1 MADDKSGAEKQL
13 RIFVMLFMAAVAV
26 LMAALLLGSGIMVA
40 GAFLVAALGA
50 LMITVKM
57 RDLYCYKGISGTKPE
72 SVPEEDEEDSEE
84 DDEEDDDNG
93 GAGDPE
99 PQQEQK
105 QSLRDS

>member
-1 MADDKSGAEKQL
+1 MAGDKSGAEKQL

-26 LMAALLLGSGIMVA
+26 LMAALLLGSGLMVA
-40 GAFLVAALGA
+40 GAFLLAALGA

-84 DDEEDDDNG
+84 DDEDDSADDRERKP
-93 GAGDPE
+93 APE
-99 PQQEQK
+99 QNP
-105 QSLRDS
+105 RDS

>member
-1 MADDKSGAEKQL
+1 MAGDKSGAEKQL

-26 LMAALLLGSGIMVA
+26 LMAALLLGSGLIVA
-40 GAFLVAALGA
+40 GAFLLAALGA

-84 DDEEDDDNG
+84 DDEDDSADDRERKP
-93 GAGDPE
+93 APE
-99 PQQEQK
+99 QNP
-105 QSLRDS
+105 RDS

>member
-1 MADDKSGAEKQL
+1 
-13 RIFVMLFMAAVAV
+13 
-26 LMAALLLGSGIMVA
+26 MAALLLGSGIMVA

-84 DDEEDDDNG
+84 DDDNG

>member
-1 MADDKSGAEKQL
+1 MAGDKSGAEKQL

-84 DDEEDDDNG
+84 GDEDDSADDRERNP
-93 GAGDPE
+93 APE
-99 PQQEQK
+99 QNP
-105 QSLRDS
+105 RDS

>member
-72 SVPEEDEEDSEE
+72 SVQEEDEEDS
-84 DDEEDDDNG
+84 EEDDDNG

>member
-72 SVPEEDEEDSEE
+72 SVPEEDEEEDS
-84 DDEEDDDNG
+84 EEDDDNG

>member
-26 LMAALLLGSGIMVA
+26 LMAALLLGSGLMVA

>member
-26 LMAALLLGSGIMVA
+26 LMAALLLGSGITVA

-57 RDLYCYKGISGTKPE
+57 RELYCYKGIAGKKPE
-72 SVPEEDEEDSEE
+72 SIPDEDEENDGDGE
-84 DDEEDDDNG
+84 DD
-93 GAGDPE
+93 GAGD
-99 PQQEQK
+99 
-105 QSLRDS
+105 D

>member
-84 DDEEDDDNG
+84 DDDNG

>member
-1 MADDKSGAEKQL
+1 MADDKSGAEKQF

-84 DDEEDDDNG
+84 DDDNG

>member
-84 DDEEDDDNG
+84 DDDND

>member
-57 RDLYCYKGISGTKPE
+57 RDLYCYKGISGTKAE
-72 SVPEEDEEDSEE
+72 SVPEEDEEEDS
-84 DDEEDDDNG
+84 EEDDDNG

-99 PQQEQK
+99 PQQEQN
-105 QSLRDS
+105 RAFGTADV